1 MLDSL
6 ASWLQSTS
14 LSHAIVSLTWVWP
27 VAEIVHF
34 IGLALVLGFAGFF
47 DARLMGFFRHVPV
60 RAAHALMPYAVGG
73 VLLNLVTGA
82 IFFVGHPEQYVH
94 NRAWWFKV
102 SCLALAGANAMVF
115 ERMVAAQALPL
126 GVGDDPPLA
135 AKVIGATS
143 LVAWLGVLYWGRML
157 PFIGDAY

>member
-1 MLDSL
+1 MLDAL

-14 LSHAIVSLTWVWP
+14 LSHAIVSVTWVWP

-34 IGLALVLGFAGFF
+34 IGLALVLGIAGLF
-47 DARLMGFFRHVPV
+47 DARLMGFFQHIPV
-60 RAAHALMPYAVGG
+60 RAVHELMPYAMGG
-73 VLLNLVTGA
+73 FLLNLLTGL

-102 SCLALAGANAMVF
+102 ACLALAGVNALVF
-115 ERMVAAQALPL
+115 ERVLSVRTLPL
-126 GVGDDPPLA
+126 GPGDDTPAA
-135 AKVIGATS
+135 AKVIGAIS
-143 LVAWLGVLYWGRML
+143 LAAWLGVLFWGRML